1 MTRHE
6 QAVIQMGRIEATLT
20 QMRAEGVTDDNL
32 SRLHEQALA
41 LQQIA
46 RGPTRI
52 STEAFYGVMRSALNG
67 QGGMPPKS

>member
-6 QAVIQMGRIEATLT
+6 QAVIQMGRIEATLN
-20 QMRAEGVTDDNL
+20 QMGAEGITDDNL

-46 RGPTRI
+46 KGPARM
-52 STEAFYGVMRSALNG
+52 STEEFYSIMRSALNG
-67 QGGMPPKS
+67 QGGMPQKM